1 MRILTLLLV
10 VLTTL
15 TSCKER
21 SQTAAED
28 LAIAYEC
35 PMHCE
40 GDKTYDKEGSC
51 PVCKMDLVRVTPP
64 ATKADPEGTFTDMS
78 IYNLPATWTTQDGK
92 DIQLKDLQG
101 DVLVMVMIYTSCKAA
116 CPRLVADMRNIEERL
131 TEASKERV
139 KMIFVSIDP
148 EVDTPERLKAFAKEN
163 FMDQDP
169 WLFLRSSEENT
180 REFAAVLAVSYK
192 EISPIDFSHSNIISV
207 FNHKG
212 ELVFQ
217 QEGLGVNSDNTIK
230 HINQAVE
237 AM

>member
-1 MRILTLLLV
+1 MKPIIYLFCITLTLG
-10 VLTTL
+10 
-15 TSCKER
+15 SCKNTTSENT
-21 SQTAAED
+21 SSEVT
-28 LAIAYEC
+28 YYC

-51 PVCKMDLVRVTPP
+51 PVCKMDLVKVESKVET
-64 ATKADPEGTFTDMS
+64 TVNNSISDMS
-78 IYNLPATWTTQDGK
+78 IYNLPSTWTTQDGK

-131 TEASKERV
+131 PEHSKENV

-148 EVDTPERLKAFAKEN
+148 ETDTPERLKAFAKEN
-163 FMDQDP
+163 LMDKDP
-169 WLFLRSSEENT
+169 WLFLRSTEENT

-207 FNHKG
+207 FNSKG

-230 HINQAVE
+230 HINEAVK
-237 AM
+237 AL